1 MRNFLLLSFTFLFFC
16 LIAEEIPVD
25 AKIYVAG
32 HKGLVGQA
40 IVRKLQSKG
49 YNNLL
54 LRTHQELDLT
64 NQKAVGEFFERE
76 KPEYVFLAA
85 AKVGGIWAN
94 FQNPAP
100 FIYDNLMIEA
110 NVIHASYQHG
120 VKKLLFLGSSCIYP
134 KNCPQPIEESFLL
147 TSPLEMTNEPYA
159 VAKIAGIK
167 LCQAYN
173 RQYGTRFISCMPTNL
188 YGPEDN
194 FDLTSSHVLPALIA
208 KMEQARID
216 NVPSVTIWGTGNPR
230 REFLHVDD
238 LADAALFLMAE
249 YEENEII
256 NIGSGKDLTIR
267 ELAEMIREE
276 VGFQGKLIFD
286 TSKPDG
292 TFRKWLD
299 VSKINQLGWSAQ
311 IDLREGLQQTISW
324 YRQ

>member
-1 MRNFLLLSFTFLFFC
+1 MKYFFLLAFTFLFSC
-16 LIAEEIPVD
+16 LTSEEIPLD
-25 AKIYVAG
+25 AKIYIAG

-40 IVRKLQSKG
+40 IVRKLTLEG

-54 LRTHQELDLT
+54 LKTHDELDLRDQASVEAFF
-64 NQKAVGEFFERE
+64 QKE

-100 FIYDNLMIEA
+100 FIYDNLMIEL
-110 NVIHASYQHG
+110 NVIHSAYLHK

-134 KNCPQPIEESFLL
+134 KDAPQPIQESALL

-159 VAKIAGIK
+159 IAKIAGIK
-167 LCQAYN
+167 LCQSYN
-173 RQYGTRFISCMPTNL
+173 RQYGTRFICCMPTNL

-208 KMEQARID
+208 KMEKASLDQT
-216 NVPSVTIWGTGNPR
+216 PSVEIWGTGNPR

-238 LADAALFLMAE
+238 LADATLFLMRN
-249 YEENEII
+249 YEDSEIV
-256 NIGSGKDLTIR
+256 NVGSGKDVTIR
-267 ELAEMIREE
+267 ELAEMIQEE
-276 VGFQGKLIFD
+276 IGFKGELLFD

-299 VSKINQLGWSAQ
+299 VSKLNELGWTAK
-311 IDLREGLQQTISW
+311 IELKEGLKQTIAW
-324 YRQ
+324 YRK